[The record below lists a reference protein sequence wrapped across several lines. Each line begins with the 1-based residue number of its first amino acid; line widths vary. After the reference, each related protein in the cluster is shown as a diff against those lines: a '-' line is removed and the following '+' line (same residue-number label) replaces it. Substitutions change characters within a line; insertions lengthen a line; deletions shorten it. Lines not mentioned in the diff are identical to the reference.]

1 MSRGCPN
8 AEEFDNPIACGP
20 GSGNQDYL
28 VQRREDSEEAWQP
41 FQHIW
46 LSATGKRDLMYP
58 LRLHRVEQVR
68 WFELQGATE
77 SEIWRWAKKNKRP
90 GPLLEMAST
99 YHWETPYRGEMT
111 PLPPV
116 PCATGKLPH
125 GDQRPTGWPRS
136 FLPTLIFAI
145 LWTGSDG
152 FGRNSFEEK
161 KFMSLS
167 GGKCKG
173 AFGSWS
179 IISGKMAV
187 KGAIAH
193 LLVSAYWLVTGL

>member
-8 AEEFDNPIACGP
+8 GEEFDNPVACGP
-20 GSGNQDYL
+20 GLGNQDYL

-58 LRLHRVEQVR
+58 LRLHRVEQVW

-99 YHWETPYRGEMT
+99 YHWETPTEGRWQPSPQSSVPQENSHMGT
-111 PLPPV
+111 SVPLDDHGV
-116 PCATGKLPH
+116 SCLLWDLPFCE
-125 GDQRPTGWPRS
+125 Q
-136 FLPTLIFAI
+136 
-145 LWTGSDG
+145 GSDG

-161 KFMSLS
+161 KFTSLS

-173 AFGSWS
+173 TFGSWS

>member
-8 AEEFDNPIACGP
+8 GEEFDNPVACGP
-20 GSGNQDYL
+20 GLGNQDYL

-58 LRLHRVEQVR
+58 LRLHRVEQVW

-99 YHWETPYRGEMT
+99 YHWETPTEGRWQPSPQSSVPQENSHMGTSVPLDDHGVSCLLWDLPFCEQALMDLGEIPLKKKNSRVCLEGNVRGPLGVGLLFLERWQWKG
-111 PLPPV
+111 PLPIFWS
-116 PCATGKLPH
+116 
-125 GDQRPTGWPRS
+125 QPTG
-136 FLPTLIFAI
+136 
-145 LWTGSDG
+145 
-152 FGRNSFEEK
+152 
-161 KFMSLS
+161 
-167 GGKCKG
+167 
-173 AFGSWS
+173 
-179 IISGKMAV
+179 
-187 KGAIAH
+187 
-193 LLVSAYWLVTGL
+193 